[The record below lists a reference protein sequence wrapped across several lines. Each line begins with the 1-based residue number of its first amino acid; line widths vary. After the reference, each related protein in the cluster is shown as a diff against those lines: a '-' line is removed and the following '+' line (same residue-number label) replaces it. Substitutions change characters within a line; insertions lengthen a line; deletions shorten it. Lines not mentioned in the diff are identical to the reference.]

1 MALNGTTFAA
11 MLKSYY
17 ESNDRIENLA
27 YTARPATALIQ
38 KKTDW
43 GGEDDGYKIPVQ
55 YNDAQ
60 GLSASYTVMQA
71 NRGNTQSARFSLGR
85 KRIYS
90 SVQISRET
98 LKAAKDS
105 KLAFMEARRSQID
118 SMINNV
124 ANDIEH
130 ALFRDGSGVVGRFSS
145 KSGNVVTLL
154 DAKDVR
160 FFNVGAKFQGLAGA
174 AAAYDPSELDEAL
187 LNSGEVY
194 TVTAVDRGAGKV
206 TFDNIGSTIAQ
217 YDYFVQYGAAYAFT
231 DATTTASTWKKL
243 RGFSAWLKNP
253 ADSDWATTFNGVD
266 RSVDKER
273 LGGVYYDAAA
283 ASVDTEVALI
293 NAGALLHAAGGKPDV
308 VFMHP
313 LRVAL
318 LAQLMDGH
326 GSTRTDRTIMQ
337 KEGGKISFKSIVLNT
352 GAGEIDVIS
361 APACPYNE
369 GFMLQLDTWTLAS
382 LDKVPHLVLDDGGAA
397 RADSTTDSLNIE
409 VAAYLDL
416 GCRAPGYNCR
426 IKFA

>member
-17 ESNDRIENLA
+17 ESNDRVENLA
-27 YTARPATALIQ
+27 LTARPATALIQ

-43 GGEDDGYKIPVQ
+43 GGEDDGYKIPVV

-60 GLSASYTVMQA
+60 GVSPSYTVMAA
-71 NRGNTQSARFSLGR
+71 NRGNTSSVRFSLGR
-85 KRIYS
+85 KKLYS

-98 LKAAKDS
+98 LKAAQNN

-130 ALFRDGSGVVGRFSS
+130 ALFRDGSGVVGRFAS
-145 KSGNVVTLL
+145 KSSNTVTLT
-154 DAKDVR
+154 DVR
-160 FFNVGAKFQGLAGA
+160 DVRAFNVGAKFQGLAA
-174 AAAYDPSELDEAL
+174 AASAYNPAELDEAL

-194 TVTAVDRGAGKV
+194 TVTAVDRSQGKV
-206 TFDNIGSTIAQ
+206 TFDNIGSTMDAN
-217 YDYFVQYGAAYAFT
+217 DYFVQYGAAYAFS
-231 DATTTASTWKKL
+231 DATTTANTWKKI
-243 RGFSAWLKNP
+243 RGFASWLKNP

-273 LGGVYYDAAA
+273 LGGIYYDAAA

-293 NAGALLHAAGGKPDV
+293 NAGALVIAAGGKPDV

-326 GSTRTDRTIMQ
+326 GATRTDRTIVQ
-337 KEGGKISFKSIVLNT
+337 KEGGKISFKSILLNT
-352 GAGEIDVIS
+352 GAGEVDVIS

-369 GFMLQLDTWTLAS
+369 GYMLQLDTWTLAS
-382 LDKVPHLVLDDGGAA
+382 LDKAPHLVLDDGGAA
-397 RADSTTDSLNIE
+397 RADSASDSLNIE

>member
-1 MALNGTTFAA
+1 MALNGTTFAS

-17 ESNDRIENLA
+17 ESNDRVENLA
-27 YTARPATALIQ
+27 YTKRPATALIP

-43 GGEDDGYKIPVQ
+43 GGEDDGYKIPLA
-55 YNDAQ
+55 YEDPQ
-60 GLSASYTVMQA
+60 GLSSSYTVMSA
-71 NRGNTQSARFSLGR
+71 NRGNSKSVRFSLGR
-85 KRIYS
+85 KRLYQ

-98 LKAAKDS
+98 LKAAKNN

-124 ANDIEH
+124 ANSIEH
-130 ALFRDGSGVVGRFSS
+130 QLFRDGSGTIGRVSS
-145 KSGNVVTLL
+145 TSSDVITLL
-154 DAKDVR
+154 DAKDAR
-160 FFNVGAKFQGLAGA
+160 FFAEGQKLRGVASAT
-174 AAAYDPSELDEAL
+174 AAYSTAQAIQSEIA
-187 LNSGEVY
+187 GETY
-194 TVTAVDRGAGKV
+194 TVTAVDASSGTV
-206 TFDNIGSTIAQ
+206 TVDDDGTLGQ
-217 YDYFVQYGAAYAFT
+217 YDYLIPLGDSYAFS
-231 DATTTASTWKKL
+231 DATTTANTFKKM
-243 RGFSAWLKNP
+243 RGFAAWLKNP
-253 ADSDWATTFNGVD
+253 ADSDWATSFNGVD
-266 RSVDKER
+266 RSVNKQK

-293 NAGALLHAAGGKPDV
+293 NAGALLSAVGGNPDV

-326 GSTRTDRTIMQ
+326 GATRTDRTIVQ

-352 GAGEIDVIS
+352 GAGEVDVVS

-369 GFMLQLDTWTLAS
+369 GYMLQLNTWTLAS

-397 RADSTTDSLNIE
+397 RADSASDSLNIE
-409 VAAYLDL
+409 VAAYYDL
-416 GCRAPGYNCR
+416 GCNAPGYNCR